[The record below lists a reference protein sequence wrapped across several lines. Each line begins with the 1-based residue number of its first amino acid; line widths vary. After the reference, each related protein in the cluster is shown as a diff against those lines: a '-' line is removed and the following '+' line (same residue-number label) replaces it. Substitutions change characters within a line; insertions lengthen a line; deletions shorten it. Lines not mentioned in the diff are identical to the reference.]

1 VAAAAF
7 TIALDP
13 NSSVFGIVSFAWAG
27 FGCAFGSVILVGL
40 FWKRMN
46 WQGAL
51 AGIIVGG
58 ITTFVWYYLVTPIFP
73 LYEMVPGVI
82 LSLIAI
88 FVVTKLTSEPDKAVQ
103 DTFDAY
109 KAEIGTKRT

>member
-1 VAAAAF
+1 
-7 TIALDP
+7 
-13 NSSVFGIVSFAWAG
+13 
-27 FGCAFGSVILVGL
+27 
-40 FWKRMN
+40 MN

-88 FVVTKLTSEPDKAVQ
+88 FVVTKLTSEPDKEVQ